1 MKNTEK
7 CRVKEVKIQL
17 INKQSK
23 EQKNGQTY
31 KQTDIQH
38 KRITDQARFLDVSVR
53 SKFKMV
59 LGLHHKLNVN
69 MIRNYTK

>member
-17 INKQSK
+17 INKQT
-23 EQKNGQTY
+23 N

-38 KRITDQARFLDVSVR
+38 TRITDQAGLLDVSVR

-59 LGLHHKLNVN
+59 LGLHHKLNLN
-69 MIRNYTK
+69 MRRNYTK